1 MGITRRQL
9 GQLIG
14 LGAVGAAV
22 AKAPAAFAQDGT
34 TLRIAMNTSD
44 IQTLDPHFASATQD
58 RATIDMIFNG
68 LLRFVP
74 GKSDE
79 FEADLAEDL
88 PEMVLNDDG
97 TQTWTFTLK
106 EGVMTH
112 AAEGVE
118 AAELTVDDLV
128 FSFNKAANPDS
139 SAYAG
144 DYEGWSFSAGEGDR
158 QFVINIDI
166 PVSEALVYPKVS
178 NYTGGYII
186 PQAAFE
192 AIGAD
197 QFVSNPVGTGPFTFV
212 AHNPQVDVQLAANAD
227 FFRGAPQLA
236 GVNVVFQ
243 ADSTARELAL
253 QAGDLDV
260 IYGLNEAS
268 WVERMDAL
276 EGFTADVFGVGE
288 AAWLNFNIE
297 DEILSDPLV
306 REAIILA
313 VNRDNHVALAGA
325 PVSEAIYSVV
335 PAQLIPGGLTE
346 EQAEEA
352 GVNYKQDI
360 ERAKELLA
368 EAGYPDGFEM
378 DLIAS
383 EQTAYLQTT
392 EVLQEELRQIGITVN
407 MEVVQHATMHELVRE
422 GRNPITVYIA
432 FRPSADTY
440 LTQFFSTDGGVT
452 NFSKFTVDDLR
463 DQARAETDAEV
474 QAELWRQANIEI
486 LQNFAAFPL
495 TITNLVYVRRDE
507 VDYGHELNAVV
518 QLYPGITE
526 NTTIAEGD

>member
-1 MGITRRQL
+1 MAFTRRQF

-14 LGAVGAAV
+14 LGAAGLAV

-44 IQTLDPHFASATQD
+44 IQTLDPHMASATQD
-58 RATIDMIFNG
+58 RATIDMVFNG
-68 LLRFVP
+68 LVRFVP
-74 GKSDE
+74 GTSNE
-79 FEADLAEDL
+79 FEADLAEAI
-88 PEMVLNDDG
+88 PEGVVNDDG

-112 AAEGVE
+112 ATEGADS
-118 AAELTVDDLV
+118 AALTVDDLL
-128 FSFNKAANPDS
+128 FSFAKSSNPDTS
-139 SAYAG
+139 SYAG
-144 DYEGWSFSAGEGDR
+144 DYAGWSFAAGEGER
-158 QFVINIDI
+158 EFAITLET
-166 PVSEALVYPKVS
+166 PVSPALFLPKVA
-178 NYTGGYII
+178 NYSGGYII

-192 AIGAD
+192 ALGAD
-197 QFVSNPVGTGPFTFV
+197 QFLANPVGTGPFAFS
-212 AHNPQVDVQLAANAD
+212 AHNPQVDVQLVAHAD

-243 ADSTARELAL
+243 AEASAREFAL
-253 QAGDLDV
+253 QSGDLDV
-260 IYGLNEAS
+260 IYGLNQAS
-268 WVERMDAL
+268 WVQQMDDL

-297 DEILSDPLV
+297 DEILGDPLV
-306 REAIILA
+306 REAISLA
-313 VNRDNHVALAGA
+313 INRNNHVALSGA
-325 PVSEAIYSVV
+325 PVGEAIYSVV
-335 PAQLIPGGLTE
+335 PAQLMPGGLTE

-352 GVNYKQDI
+352 GVNPQQDI

-368 EAGYPDGFEM
+368 EAGYADGFEM
-378 DLIAS
+378 NLITS
-383 EQTAYLQTT
+383 EQTAYLQIT

-407 MEVVQHATMHELVRE
+407 LEMVQHATMHELVRE

-440 LTQFFSTDGGVT
+440 FTQFFTTDGGVT

-463 DQARAETDAEV
+463 DQARAETDDEA

-486 LQNFAAFPL
+486 LQNFAAYPL

-526 NTTIAEGD
+526 NTTIND

>member
-1 MGITRRQL
+1 MTFTRRQF

-22 AKAPAAFAQDGT
+22 AKAPAAFAQDESI
-34 TLRIAMNTSD
+34 LRIAMNTSD

-58 RATIDMIFNG
+58 RAILDMVFTG
-68 LLRFVP
+68 LVRFVP
-74 GKSDE
+74 GTSNE
-79 FEADLAEDL
+79 FEADMAEDI
-88 PEMVLNDDG
+88 PEGEENDDG

-106 EGVMTH
+106 EGIMTH

-118 AAELTVDDLV
+118 SSEVTVDDLV
-128 FSFNKAANPDS
+128 FSFGKASNPDS

-144 DYEGWSFSAGEGDR
+144 DYEGWSFAAGEGDR
-158 QFVINIDI
+158 EFQITLDV
-166 PVSEALVYPKVS
+166 PVSPALFLPKVA
-178 NYTGGYII
+178 NYSGGYVI

-197 QFVSNPVGTGPFTFV
+197 NFVSSPVGTGPFAFSE
-212 AHNPQVDVQLAANAD
+212 HNPQVDVKLVAHAD
-227 FFRGAPQLA
+227 FYRGAPQLA

-253 QAGDLDV
+253 QTGDLDV

-268 WVERMDAL
+268 WVERMDEL
-276 EGFTADVFGVGE
+276 EGYTADVFGVGE
-288 AAWLNFNIE
+288 AAWLNFNVE

-306 REAIILA
+306 REAITLA
-313 VNRDNHVALAGA
+313 ISRDNHVALAGE
-325 PVSEAIYSVV
+325 PVAEPIYSIV
-335 PAQLIPGGLTE
+335 PAQLMPGGLTE

-352 GVNYKQDI
+352 GVNPQQNI
-360 ERAKELLA
+360 ERAIELLA
-368 EAGYPDGFEM
+368 EAGYPEGFEM

-383 EQTAYLQTT
+383 EQEAYRKTT
-392 EVLQEELRQIGITVN
+392 EVLQEELRQIGITIN

-440 LTQFFSTDGGVT
+440 FTQFFTTDGGVT
-452 NFSKFTVDDLR
+452 NFSNYTVDELR
-463 DQARAETDAEV
+463 DQARAETDDEV

-486 LQNFAAFPL
+486 LENFAAYPL

-507 VDYGHELNAVV
+507 VDYGHDLNAVV
-518 QLYPGITE
+518 QLYPGIDE
-526 NTTIAEGD
+526 TTSIGGGE